1 MAYIVHEIPYLDTR
15 DINLDWLFK
24 HMRKLEERQ
33 DELEEMINNIDSECL
48 VKVEDYGAKGDGET
62 DDTEAIQKCIDEN
75 PNSTIFFRKGTYNIR
90 DTIYLYTEVGGQ
102 QIVLGGAIIN
112 WTGIYDDSKPMFSVT
127 KVMED
132 DGSGRDYSSPC
143 RILGGNF
150 NGNKRVGYGIEMY
163 SYYGIVDGVKIK
175 GFNKGGLF
183 VGKIAGYEP
192 GEQAKSLQAKLNN
205 MLIYQTEGNY
215 SAEDTSAVIIN
226 APDSE
231 YSQIVT
237 NRTQV
242 GFELRAGGNSFVNC
256 HSTIQFYDTN
266 TVTPEQYNKTKNI
279 WINPASSG
287 STQQNNFLGCY
298 FNMGKYVVYSEI
310 ASRYCVNLDSCFY
323 IWYTADQ
330 DHFPLL
336 WRNQADPADPDY
348 PVPDIPDSSHDVG
361 LFIPVYI
368 CGGRASDFRCN
379 NIDILV
385 GGKAC
390 VMDYFPAS
398 APTIVPLPD
407 MVRIN
412 SNDRHPEAPIYSAW
426 NLQPE
431 NTLTPLCS
439 TSNPVDLNTFYE
451 VGAILLCYGGTATT
465 MPFTSPV
472 KVRAYEGAGV
482 AEWTIGFESDGL
494 TPPRLHPVILDWHC
508 STDFT
513 AMLFFIEPDPED
525 VEIDGLIYPM
535 YKIYLEKTAYGSQP
549 VFCTIEN
556 DSPFVKCYV
565 RNQANAARVRADGT
579 GLTALTNTVN
589 PSDIGFWVRGTGN
602 GSIMTPSATSAGG
615 LNSVAIGTNTSANA
629 ASSFASG
636 QGTTA
641 PGGVSAAFNNANTA
655 RNRYAAVFGSNNYA
669 SGQSNF
675 VFGEFSA
682 DLDYGTPVNTRGNY
696 IEMVGN
702 GSSSSNRSNARTL
715 DWNGNEKIQGDLTIG
730 TGTINE
736 RTLNST
742 PTSQSITANANIS
755 NITGVA
761 NELLGI
767 VFVNLRVIVNANIPA
782 NAAVI
787 SVANNIAQRCI
798 LIMTDTDTHLSY
810 CLENISS
817 TDFKAAI
824 PSGQDIP
831 PGIYRITGYYIK

>member
-1 MAYIVHEIPYLDTR
+1 MAPYIVHELPYLDTR
-15 DINLDWLFK
+15 DLNLDWLFK
-24 HMRKLEERQ
+24 HMKAIEKRQ
-33 DELEEMINNIDSECL
+33 DELEEMIKNIDLECL

-62 DDTEAIQKCIDEN
+62 DDTEAIQTCIDEN
-75 PNSTIFFRKGTYNIR
+75 PNATIFFRKGTYNIR

-112 WTGIYDDSKPMFSVT
+112 WTGAYDDSKAMFSIT

-150 NGNKRVGYGIEMY
+150 NGNKRIGYGLEMY

-183 VGKIAGYEP
+183 VGKIAGYGV
-192 GEQAKSLQAKLNN
+192 GERAKSLQAKLNN

-266 TVTPEQYNKTKNI
+266 VVTPTEYNKTKNI
-279 WINPASSG
+279 WINPSSSG

-412 SNDRHPEAPIYSAW
+412 SNDRHPEAPIWSAW

-439 TSNPVDLNTFYE
+439 TSNPVNLNTFYE
-451 VGAILLCYGGTATT
+451 VGAILLCYGGTGTT

-482 AEWTIGFESDGL
+482 AEWTIGLESDGL
-494 TPPRLHPVILDWHC
+494 TPPRLHPKVLDWHC
-508 STDFT
+508 TTDFS
-513 AMLFFIEPDPED
+513 AMLLFIEPDPED

-535 YKIYLEKTAYGSQP
+535 YKIYLEKTAYGSLP

-565 RNQANAARVRADGT
+565 RNQANAARVRANGT
-579 GLTALTNTVN
+579 GLTALPSTKLTTEHPWDFGSGINAVKMKSAAAASGTASIAEGMGTNANGYASHAEGYNTESRGSYTHSEGGVTKA
-589 PSDIGFWVRGTGN
+589 IGNYSHAEGNACTANAGNSHAEGRGTIANGNAQHVGGLYNVADATSLEIIGN
-602 GSIMTPSATSAGG
+602 GTDS
-615 LNSVAIGTNTSANA
+615 
-629 ASSFASG
+629 
-636 QGTTA
+636 
-641 PGGVSAAFNNANTA
+641 
-655 RNRYAAVFGSNNYA
+655 
-669 SGQSNF
+669 
-675 VFGEFSA
+675 
-682 DLDYGTPVNTRGNY
+682 D
-696 IEMVGN
+696 
-702 GSSSSNRSNARTL
+702 NRSNARTL
-715 DWNGNEKIQGDLTIG
+715 DSSGNEWIAGTLITDSGRVNDYIG
-730 TGTINE
+730 LE
-736 RTLNST
+736 
-742 PTSQSITANANIS
+742 
-755 NITGVA
+755 
-761 NELLGI
+761 
-767 VFVNLRVIVNANIPA
+767 IPA
-782 NAAVI
+782 NESVEIELNGNFALLITSTGDFDVEMYICNYASNAFTMIHDSNNRVQFAKTANSKAI
-787 SVANNIAQRCI
+787 TITNTYSSVAYVVVLGNC
-798 LIMTDTDTHLSY
+798 
-810 CLENISS
+810 
-817 TDFKAAI
+817 K
-824 PSGQDIP
+824 
-831 PGIYRITGYYIK
+831 